1 MKKLDIVSHLPKT
14 SISFRQEDSTDAGTL
29 ILSGINNYGVE
40 SINVISGINPA
51 HPFTAIDFGSKEL
64 VLTNDRHS
72 ITLGKDAS
80 LSSISLL
87 QFAENKP
94 FRMNFGTTYL
104 NGETIVG
111 DVFDLYYKT
120 GYLNLDVRPFVNGT
134 GVSLVG
140 QEHGIFLSKFTHN
153 NTNMN
158 NNTYYFSDLGSL
170 GASTASSQRRSTLM
184 QKCQARYA
192 TWSTYT
198 VTAKENDSTND
209 FSTGYF
215 INNTT
220 NVSGIITTQLRH
232 SDNQT
237 LAVFTGAI
245 NPPVDINF
253 GDQVQIALMVPN
265 YETGM
270 SGVNNSVDVTF
281 FY

>member
-14 SISFRQEDSTDAGTL
+14 SISFRQEDSSSAGTL
-29 ILSGINNYGVE
+29 IFSGIKNYGIE
-40 SINVISGINPA
+40 SINFISGINSMQSL
-51 HPFTAIDFGSKEL
+51 TALDFGDKEL
-64 VLTNDRHS
+64 VIANERHS
-72 ITLGKDAS
+72 ISLGKNKAGTS
-80 LSSISLL
+80 LSFL
-87 QFAENKP
+87 QFSEDKP
-94 FRMNFGTTYL
+94 LIMRFGTTYL
-104 NGETIVG
+104 NGEIIVG
-111 DVFDLYYKT
+111 DVFNLYYKT
-120 GYLNLDVRPFVNGT
+120 GYLDLDVRPRVNGT
-134 GVSLVG
+134 GVSLIG
-140 QEHGIFLSKFTHN
+140 EEHGIFLSKFTHN
-153 NTNMN
+153 NTDMN
-158 NNTYYFSDLGSL
+158 NNAYYFSDLASL
-170 GASTASSQRRSTLM
+170 GASTDSSQRKSTLM

-232 SDNQT
+232 SNNQT

-265 YETGM
+265 YGTGM
-270 SGVNNSVDVTF
+270 AGVNNSVDVTF